1 MENIRLGRI
10 STFDTES
17 GTASVYYP
25 DRGKNATKNFPILA
39 PFGIAQKF
47 EKEDLVVVMYFSNS
61 EESGVILGGVSE
73 YGSVPKANTGAKE
86 GALTVEAI
94 SVTYTAGGK
103 KIDLKELAE
112 KVEAMGAE

>member
-10 STFDTES
+10 STFDAES

-39 PFGIAQKF
+39 P
-47 EKEDLVVVMYFSNS
+47 VVMYFSNS

-73 YGSVPKANTGAKE
+73 YGSVPKANIGAKD
-86 GALTVEAI
+86 GALTVEAV

-103 KIDLKELAE
+103 QIDLKELAE